1 MITSLIPI
9 DLILLSSLHR
19 DAEKRAWFPKIDET
33 FLAYY
38 QQYNYQYVEPEPK
51 EEKTKSNDKLQASV
65 NKDEK
70 PADESVKSKK
80 LTDKKGTS
88 KTGSVENQQSA
99 DDKQQQ
105 TSKQPAWF
113 EIDEERNTNVYVS
126 NLPEGITNDEFVGLM
141 QKCGLILKDPETNK
155 FKIKLYRNR
164 DGTLKGDGL
173 CTYIKQESVTLALQ
187 ILDGY
192 LYNDKEIKVE
202 RAKFELKGEYDSSKK
217 PRKRRPEDKE
227 KQKKKL
233 TRLFDWQEKEP
244 AERSKREKC
253 VIIKNLFDPSEFD
266 KDPTLI
272 AEYKQEVEEECNAK
286 CGPVRKVE
294 LYDRNPEGVVAVFF
308 KEFEHADSCVG
319 LMNGRFYAGRQL
331 FAENWDGR
339 TKYKVKETEE
349 EEKRRLEEWNKY
361 LEGDD

>member
-1 MITSLIPI
+1 M
-9 DLILLSSLHR
+9 
-19 DAEKRAWFPKIDET
+19 
-33 FLAYY
+33 
-38 QQYNYQYVEPEPK
+38 EPEPK
-51 EEKTKSNDKLQASV
+51 KEDKAKDKPQAV
-65 NKDEK
+65 ANT
-70 PADESVKSKK
+70 ADESADKLKKPTNASKSTDKQKTSKK
-80 LTDKKGTS
+80 EST
-88 KTGSVENQQSA
+88 ENQQSSTEKEE
-99 DDKQQQ
+99 DQQQ
-105 TSKQPAWF
+105 QQSSKQPPSWF

-126 NLPEGITNDEFVGLM
+126 NLPSEITNEEFIELM

-155 FKIKLYRNR
+155 YKIKLYRNR

-202 RAKFELKGEYDSSKK
+202 RAKFELKGEYDPSKK
-217 PRKRRPEDKE
+217 PRKRRQEDKE

-244 AERSKREKC
+244 AERSKREKV
-253 VIIKNLFDPSEFD
+253 VIIKNLFDPAEFD

-272 AEYKQEVEEECNAK
+272 AEYKQEVEEECSEK
-286 CGPVRKVE
+286 CGAVKKVE

-308 KEFEHADSCVG
+308 KEFEHADLCVG

-349 EEKRRLEEWNKY
+349 EEKRRLEEWNKF